1 MKQLWTKTC
10 GVGLLVAMASCES
23 SAPQAKEESP
33 ANESPSKE
41 VHLTNVRQLTFGGD
55 NAEAYWAF
63 AGDALIYQTTQPQA
77 GIPCDQIWRMP
88 LDAKGTADGTA
99 APTRVSSG
107 QGRTTCPYFLP
118 GDSVVVYATTEGAD
132 LACPEVPERGPEGR
146 YVWPIY
152 DSYDLVL
159 QNLNSGEVTTIASS
173 PAYDAEATVSPK
185 GDRMVFTSTRHGDLD
200 LYTCALDGSDVKQ
213 VTHELGY
220 DGGAF
225 FSPDGEQLI
234 WRASRP
240 QTQEEVDKYTSL
252 LAQGMVEPTSMELF
266 VANADGSNARQI
278 TDLGGANWAP
288 FFHPDGE
295 RVLFSS
301 NHKTGRFPF
310 NIFMVNLDGSGLEQV
325 TFDEAFDSFPMF
337 SPDGTQLAF
346 SSNRNNGRTRNT
358 NLFVADWVD

>member
-1 MKQLWTKTC
+1 M
-10 GVGLLVAMASCES
+10 
-23 SAPQAKEESP
+23 
-33 ANESPSKE
+33 
-41 VHLTNVRQLTFGGD
+41 
-55 NAEAYWAF
+55 
-63 AGDALIYQTTQPQA
+63 
-77 GIPCDQIWRMP
+77 
-88 LDAKGTADGTA
+88 
-99 APTRVSSG
+99 
-107 QGRTTCPYFLP
+107 
-118 GDSVVVYATTEGAD
+118 VYASTHAAD
-132 LACPEVPERGPEGR
+132 SACPEVPERGPEGR

-152 DSYDLVL
+152 DSYDMYLK
-159 QNLNSGEVTTIASS
+159 NLNTGETKAIAVSDT
-173 PAYDAEATVSPK
+173 YDAEATVSPK

-278 TDLGGANWAP
+278 TDLGGAYWAP
-288 FFHPDGE
+288 FFPPDGE

-337 SPDGTQLAF
+337 SPDGAQLAF

-358 NLFVADWVD
+358 NVCGRLGRVMTTFAAWVI